1 MVVASRIAERFN
13 GLSVLGQS
21 CAIVAAA
28 TVGADLLTLIFY
40 AIFFSDRLLLDLV
53 LTSLIVVAVAFPLS
67 YFFMSRSAKLVE
79 LAAELDRANRLD
91 DLTALLNR
99 KTFLLQSRQ
108 VLSAHDGDD
117 GAGMLL
123 FIDADHFKAIND
135 RHGHAMGDA
144 VLQEIGAAL
153 TSSIGEQ
160 DIAGRLGGEEFVVL
174 LRGANPDKAT
184 LVCERLRRKV
194 KGIAAVVGMSGREV
208 TVSIGVSKHQ
218 PRQSLDALLLAAD
231 RNLYLAKANGRDR
244 IVNTDGKLAAA

>member
-1 MVVASRIAERFN
+1 MVGASRIAARFN
-13 GLSVLGQS
+13 RLSVLGQA

-28 TVGADLLTLIFY
+28 TIGADLLTLIFY

-67 YFFMSRSAKLVE
+67 YFFMGRSAKLVE

-91 DLTALLNR
+91 DLTGLLNR
-99 KTFLLQSRQ
+99 KTFLFQSRQ
-108 VLSAHDGDD
+108 MLSDHEEGE

-153 TSSIGEQ
+153 TATIGEQ
-160 DIAGRLGGEEFVVL
+160 DLAGRLGGEEFVVL
-174 LRGANPDKAT
+174 LRGASPEKAAQ
-184 LVCERLRRKV
+184 VCERLRRKV
-194 KGIAAVVGMSGREV
+194 KAISAIVGMSGREV

-218 PRQSLDALLLAAD
+218 SGQSLDALLLAAD

>member
-1 MVVASRIAERFN
+1 M
-13 GLSVLGQS
+13 G
-21 CAIVAAA
+21 
-28 TVGADLLTLIFY
+28 
-40 AIFFSDRLLLDLV
+40 
-53 LTSLIVVAVAFPLS
+53 
-67 YFFMSRSAKLVE
+67 RSARLVE

-91 DLTALLNR
+91 DLTGLLNR
-99 KTFLLQSRQ
+99 RTFLLQSRQ
-108 VLSAHDGDD
+108 IVSDHADGK

-135 RHGHAMGDA
+135 REGHAMGDA

-153 TSSIGEQ
+153 ASSIGAG

-174 LRGANPDKAT
+174 LVGAGEDTAT

-194 KGIAAVVGMSGREV
+194 KAISAIVGMSGREV

-218 PRQSLDALLLAAD
+218 RGQSLDALLLAAD

-244 IVNTDGKLAAA
+244 IVKADGKLAAA

>member
-1 MVVASRIAERFN
+1 MVGASRIAERFN

-21 CAIVAAA
+21 CVIVVAA
-28 TVGADLLTLIFY
+28 TIGADLLTLIFY
-40 AIFFSDRLLLDLV
+40 SIFFSDRLLLDLV
-53 LTSLIVVAVAFPLS
+53 LTSLIVVAVAGPLS
-67 YFFMSRSAKLVE
+67 YFFMGRSAKLVE
-79 LAAELDRANRLD
+79 LAAKLDRANRLD
-91 DLTALLNR
+91 DLTGLLNR
-99 KTFLLQSRQ
+99 KTFLFQSRQ
-108 VLSAHDGDD
+108 VVDVHEGSDSAGT
-117 GAGMLL
+117 LL

-153 TSSIGEQ
+153 ASSIGVR

-174 LRGANPDKAT
+174 LVGAGEDKAT
-184 LVCERLRRKV
+184 LVCERLRRKIKAISAIV
-194 KGIAAVVGMSGREV
+194 GISGRVV

-218 PRQSLDALLLAAD
+218 PGQSLDALLLAAD